1 MSREQLALISLVP
14 PGPPP
19 GAPIVEC
26 VFTRRRRLDVSV
38 KAVSGTDTDGQ
49 AVVPGTWCRFPPGK
63 RHVGARF
70 AVGGLTRIVRK
81 RGFYYATRQP
91 LWLLSPGG
99 TTR

>member
-1 MSREQLALISLVP
+1 MSREQLALVSLVP

-19 GAPIVEC
+19 GAPVVEC
-26 VFTRRRRLDVSV
+26 VLVRGGRTRVRV
-38 KAVSGTDTDGQ
+38 VSGRDTSG
-49 AVVPGTWCRFPPGK
+49 APAVPGTFCRFDPRK
-63 RHVGARF
+63 RHAGARF

-99 TTR
+99 TPS